1 MKPQD
6 KTRNLSLILLLLA
19 MLVLAPVAIAAAAS
33 ISTDK
38 QDYEPGDTVTY
49 IGSGFTAAEA
59 VDLSAKGSTNG
70 TQISIYA
77 TADANGC
84 ISGSFDLPLMYEETY
99 ALTATGASSGSE
111 VSASFS
117 DTVTNLKIISPASP
131 VTLNP
136 GGTQVYTVRATTSA
150 GVGVEKVPIKW
161 DLTTGGTML
170 PDKNKTDTD
179 GYASSTYTAGSV
191 VGDYV
196 VIAKHGNEENSDSQA
211 VTIISPPSPD
221 TTPPVTTIGLTGEQ
235 NIGYEPWY
243 VSDVDV
249 TLTAT
254 DSGSG
259 VKEIYY
265 KLNGGA
271 ETIVSGDVATFTI
284 TSEGTNTLDYWA
296 VDNADNVEDTNT
308 ATIKIDKTAPTV
320 KITAPAPGCYR
331 TATLPG
337 LAYTVTDNLPQDPNR
352 VMDGWSTDE
361 GEHTVTVT
369 ATDAAGNVGSAL
381 VTYTVDNTPPA
392 VTATASPAANPA
404 GWNNTDVTVTFTAT
418 DALSGVATIDP
429 NVTVTTEGANQ
440 VVTGTATDKAGNVG
454 MGSITL
460 NIDKTPPTI
469 SASATNADGTAYTA
483 GTWTNQTVTVHFTC
497 NDGGSGVAACPED
510 QVYASETTDTVASG
524 TCTDVAGNISVAA
537 SVTVKIDKTPPNPP
551 TANVSPAPN
560 LAGWNNSTPVTVTF
574 TDNGDAGTVQSG
586 VAGCTGPT
594 TLTDETPGTLVN
606 GTCTDVAGNIS
617 APTTVT
623 VKIDK
628 TPPTVKA
635 TASPLPNDAGW
646 NNSDVTVFFTATDAL
661 SGLAAVDPAVIIKTE
676 GKGQVISGSAKDV
689 AGNIGTASVTLNIDK
704 TPPVITAGT
713 PTGTP
718 GENDWWISDVT
729 VPFSATDNLSGFA
742 PNGALSTTMVSKTTS
757 GEGSALTVT
766 SDGISDM
773 AGNAA
778 TGVQSGPY
786 KVDKT
791 PPVVTITVPTE
802 GAEYLLNQNV
812 SANWSATDD
821 LSGIASAS
829 GTVPS
834 GSPIPT
840 GTVGSKTFTVTAAD
854 NAGNTTS
861 LMRTYYVRYN
871 FIGFLPPV
879 DNPPVINVAKAGR
892 TFPIKWQLKDANGKF
907 ISDLAVVKYN
917 PLRYRQTSSGSAI
930 WYDLIP
936 GDTSGASGL
945 RYDSSSNQFIFTWQ
959 TSSTFVGKS
968 YELLLE
974 LNDGSVYNA
983 LFKFTK

>member
-1 MKPQD
+1 
-6 KTRNLSLILLLLA
+6 

-33 ISTDK
+33 LSTDK

-49 IGSGFTAAEA
+49 TGSGFTAGEV
-59 VDLSAKGSTNG
+59 VDLLARGSTNG

-84 ISGSFDLPLMYEETY
+84 ISGSFDLPLIYEETY
-99 ALTATGASSGSE
+99 TLIATGASSGLE
-111 VSASFS
+111 VSASFA
-117 DTVTNLKIISPASP
+117 DKVTYLNITSPASP

-136 GGTQVYTVRATTSA
+136 GGTQVYTVRATTSDGSA
-150 GVGVEKVPIKW
+150 VDKVPIKW
-161 DLTTGGTML
+161 NLTTGGTMS
-170 PDKNKTDTD
+170 PDNNKTDTD
-179 GYASSTYTAGSV
+179 GYASSTYTAGSI

-211 VTIISPPSPD
+211 VHIISSPSPD
-221 TTPPVTTIGLTGEQ
+221 TTPPETTITLTGTPGS
-235 NIGYEPWY
+235 NDWF
-243 VSDVDV
+243 VSDVEV

-259 VKEIYY
+259 VKEIRYT
-265 KLNGGA
+265 LNGGD
-271 ETIVSGDVATFTI
+271 ETVVHAATTTFSI
-284 TSEGTNTLDYWA
+284 TAEGTSTLNYWA
-296 VDNADNVEDTNT
+296 VDNATPANVET
-308 ATIKIDKTAPTV
+308 AKTAIIKIDKTAPVVT
-320 KITAPAPGCYR
+320 ITAPAPGCYR
-331 TATLPG
+331 TATLLG
-337 LAYTVTDNLPQDPNR
+337 LAYTVTDNLDPDPN
-352 VMDGWSTDE
+352 VVVSGWDTNE
-361 GEHTVTVT
+361 GEHTVAVT
-369 ATDAAGNVGSAL
+369 ATDAAGNVGSDS
-381 VTYTVDNTPPA
+381 VIYTVDNTPPV

-418 DALSGVATIDP
+418 DALSGVAAIDP

-440 VVTGTATDKAGNVG
+440 VITGTATDKAGNVG
-454 MGSITL
+454 TGSITL

-469 SASATNADGTAYTA
+469 SAGATNADGTDYTA

-497 NDGGSGVAACPED
+497 NDGGSGVAACPEN
-510 QVYASETTDTVASG
+510 QVYAGETADTVASG

-574 TDNGDAGTVQSG
+574 TDNGDTGTVQSG
-586 VAGCTGPT
+586 VAGCTGPS

-617 APTTVT
+617 TPTTVT

-646 NNSDVTVFFTATDAL
+646 NNSDVTVSFTADDAL
-661 SGLAAVDPAVIIKTE
+661 SGLAAVDPPVIIETE
-676 GKGQVISGSAKDV
+676 GKGRVVSGSAKDV
-689 AGNIGTASVTLNIDK
+689 AGNIGMASVTLNIDK

-742 PNGALSTTMVSKTTS
+742 PNGALSATMASKTTS

-778 TGVQSGPY
+778 AGVQSGPY

-802 GAEYLLNQNV
+802 DAEYLLNQNV
-812 SANWSATDD
+812 LANWSAVDA

-840 GTVGSKTFTVTAAD
+840 ATVGSKTFTVTAED

-861 LMRTYYVRYN
+861 LMRTYYARYN

-879 DNPPVINVAKAGR
+879 DNPPVINVGKAGR
-892 TFPIKWQLKDANGKF
+892 TFPVKWQLKDANGKF
-907 ISDLAVVKYN
+907 ISDLGVVLHN
-917 PLRYRQTSSGSAI
+917 PLRYWQTISGSPI
-930 WYDLIP
+930 WDEPIP
-936 GDTSGASGL
+936 GSTSGASGL
-945 RYDSSSNQFIFTWQ
+945 RYDGTSNQFIFTWQ
-959 TSSTFVGKS
+959 TSSSFAGKS

-974 LNDGSVYNA
+974 LNDGSVQNA